1 MVKVKNAGAVDYTGV
16 VECRAGEVVE
26 ATDAQ
31 AAYLLSPDCPGEFVA
46 ADEKPAAKAPKAG
59 K

>member
-1 MVKVKNAGAVDYTGV
+1 MAKVKNISANDYTGV

-26 ATDAQ
+26 VSDEQ
-31 AAYLLSPDCPGEFVA
+31 AKYLLSAECPGQFEA
-46 ADEKPAAKAPKAG
+46 ADEKKAKGG

>member
-1 MVKVKNAGAVDYTGV
+1 MPKVKNISANDYTGV

-26 ATDAQ
+26 VSDEQ
-31 AAYLLSPDCPGEFVA
+31 ASYLLSPECPGNFA
-46 ADEKPAAKAPKAG
+46 PADEKKAKGG